1 MLDWYETLKGLMD
14 NGSGTGSTPRQAP
27 TGSTPSQPVGGGGG
41 ANGFNAASLVAPSM
55 QFDPSMA
62 RGQVFNDKLGQLGAM
77 LLSAG
82 QRQTDSQRAQVLG
95 GLGDVLGNTG
105 QQMSQAY
112 QAQLHGMQTEQLA
125 RDQQKLAQLD
135 QQVRSNPAMLNN
147 LGISPEQY
155 GAIGPEGLI
164 KVIQTNATKDPLDA
178 EYKRAQ
184 IEHLKNPAGRTP
196 TPQLVDLPGGGKGWA
211 TPGSSEITPIG
222 GAGKGGTDPEM
233 AKRTEAEDKNL
244 TFANEAINANKVLSD
259 PRYFTKLTSSRNE
272 KLDMLP
278 HFNGSWAGQDYST
291 GSRSANNFID
301 SVVRPRS
308 GAVVGKEELENNKK
322 IFTPTPGDTNEE
334 LFRKTQMRV
343 QHIRSIIAGANPADR
358 PQLQKALDESINELL
373 KAQNQNKI
381 TGEVKTESQPT
392 SGMPDG
398 AVKDKHGRWV
408 VKDGNGKWHEVV
420 MGGGQ

>member
-1 MLDWYETLKGLMD
+1 
-14 NGSGTGSTPRQAP
+14 
-27 TGSTPSQPVGGGGG
+27 
-41 ANGFNAASLVAPSM
+41 
-55 QFDPSMA
+55 
-62 RGQVFNDKLGQLGAM
+62 M

-222 GAGKGGTDPEM
+222 GAGKGGVNPEE
-233 AKRTEAEDKNL
+233 AKRTSAEGEAL
-244 TFANEAINANKVLSD
+244 TYAKEAIASHID
-259 PRYFTKLTSSRNE
+259 LTLPNVSSALASRNQTLLN
-272 KLDMLP
+272 KIP
-278 HFNGSWAGQDYST
+278 TATNSWASKDFVSGDRAGTS
-291 GSRSANNFID
+291 FID
-301 SVVRPRS
+301 SVMRPRS
-308 GAVVGKEELENNKK
+308 GAKIDPEELQRMKEV
-322 IFTPTPGDTNEE
+322 FSPVAGDTAPFM
-334 LFRKTQMRV
+334 LKKAQLRA
-343 QHIRSIIAGANPADR
+343 QHIQSLIAEANPADR
-358 PQLQKALDESINELL
+358 PALQKMFNEAQQKIAQSYGESGN
-373 KAQNQNKI
+373 NQQPQQPHAV
-381 TGEVKTESQPT
+381 GEVRTIGHVSIK
-392 SGMPDG
+392 
-398 AVKDKHGRWV
+398 RI
-408 VKDGNGKWHEVV
+408 N
-420 MGGGQ
+420 